1 MKRGDGYG
9 IFRLKELKQNIAI
22 QYRDSLYR
30 LRCIR
35 ILNVARQ
42 TRPEGDG
49 KRENCPI
56 RDTYVMEYKVHS
68 LRMPEPVRN
77 PDWGIYV
84 RRRSIWL
91 FRLHLDLAE
100 FPFVTPCSTLKHLA
114 IWKELGYSTVVGAT
128 RPSYPYPSGCL

>member
-35 ILNVARQ
+35 IVNVAGQ
-42 TRPEGDG
+42 TRPERDG

-56 RDTYVMEYKVHS
+56 RDTYV
-68 LRMPEPVRN
+68 
-77 PDWGIYV
+77 I
-84 RRRSIWL
+84 
-91 FRLHLDLAE
+91 
-100 FPFVTPCSTLKHLA
+100 
-114 IWKELGYSTVVGAT
+114 AT
-128 RPSYPYPSGCL
+128 RAHYGACLSRDES